1 MLKQEIKQLT
11 GILLE
16 LLFFDLVASETTS
29 GPGTDADAD
38 GDGSLESSDD
48 LVVLVETTLSEE
60 KDYYS
65 N

>member
-1 MLKQEIKQLT
+1 MKQEIKQLT

-29 GPGTDADAD
+29 GPGTDADVD
-38 GDGSLESSDD
+38 GDVSLESSDG

>member
-1 MLKQEIKQLT
+1 MKQLT

-29 GPGTDADAD
+29 GPGTDTD